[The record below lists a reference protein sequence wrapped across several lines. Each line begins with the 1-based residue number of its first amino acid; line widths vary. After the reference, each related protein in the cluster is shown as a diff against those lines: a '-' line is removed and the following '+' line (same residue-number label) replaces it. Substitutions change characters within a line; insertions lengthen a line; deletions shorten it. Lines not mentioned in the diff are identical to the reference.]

1 MRTDW
6 NESSIKVMLI
16 ALYYKFHQYPNL
28 KKEIMNI
35 PDNTYIIE
43 HTTRDT
49 IWGDGGDRGYWNY
62 WKK

>member
-35 PDNTYIIE
+35 PDNTYITE

-49 IWGDGGDRGYWNY
+49 IWG
-62 WKK
+62 